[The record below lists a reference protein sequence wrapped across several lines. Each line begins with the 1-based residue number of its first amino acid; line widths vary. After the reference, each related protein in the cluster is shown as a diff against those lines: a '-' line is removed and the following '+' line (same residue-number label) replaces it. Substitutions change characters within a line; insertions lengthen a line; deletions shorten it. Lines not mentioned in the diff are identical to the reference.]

1 MNTTQTCSD
10 WGSSK
15 KWEVLLRQAEVQ
27 PWRREVSRVLNTGAE
42 ISPYTQGAAAY
53 GHTTLLSPAFSPP
66 DNISYSPVSPTEDKI
81 EVVTGC
87 QNTGGILI
95 NAESLGSIFWSL
107 GTGKELIIICKGK

>member
-1 MNTTQTCSD
+1 M
-10 WGSSK
+10 
-15 KWEVLLRQAEVQ
+15 
-27 PWRREVSRVLNTGAE
+27 LNTVAE
-42 ISPYTQGAAAY
+42 ISPYTQGVAAY

-87 QNTGGILI
+87 QNTGWILI
-95 NAESLGSIFWSL
+95 NAESIGSVFWSL